1 MRVSYQD
8 KRFSFAG
15 FWQENQEGELV
26 SYKRVAMVTIAFRGT
41 ELLVTARLDGTA

>member
-26 SYKRVAMVTIAFRGT
+26 SYKRVAMVTIAIRAM
-41 ELLVTARLDGTA
+41 EAYIAKHPL